1 MHVVGC
7 DGAAITDV
15 VAVVEVVVAGT
26 ETTEDVVVVVG
37 VVDVDTGEQV
47 ISEHP
52 QYEHIRQPPF
62 PRKYTTARS
71 TRMAARTEK
80 IRPGKML
87 PRNQ

>member
-15 VAVVEVVVAGT
+15 VAVVEVVVAST

-52 QYEHIRQPPF
+52 QYEQHP
-62 PRKYTTARS
+62 S
-71 TRMAARTEK
+71 TPIPT
-80 IRPGKML
+80 
-87 PRNQ
+87 